1 MDSYQEQA
9 LAYLKG
15 EMTDEEKQAFEA
27 QLAGSADLR
36 AELESSRELLEIL
49 SAANEE
55 ATVRHVNAVLQ
66 EAVKSRASDIHII
79 GERKGAAVYYRVDGQ
94 MQEVQRL
101 PKELFR
107 RAIDRLKIM
116 AECHVTE
123 REAPQDGRIYLRH
136 EGKDFDFRVNFMP
149 TVYGERFTS
158 RIIDRGSVLLG
169 LENLGLN
176 EAQRTTL
183 ERLTELP
190 KGFVLTSGSTGNGKT
205 TLLYSLLMHINQEAA
220 KKRNILTVEDPV
232 EYAFNGISQTAVN
245 KKIGLTFP
253 AALRSFFRCDP
264 DVILSS
270 QMRDLESAELCIEF
284 ALTGHLVFSALHVP
298 SGLLLPQRLREMG
311 VVPFLVAE
319 TVNGVIGQRVVRKI
333 CPSCV
338 EEYTPSSADLEKAGL
353 TVADSPFKKGAG
365 CEACG
370 QRGYK
375 GRVGLFEVL
384 EIDDETRKLVANQA
398 PFDVLWYATFGR
410 NGGSLWHDGRD
421 KVKQGLTTV
430 EEVNRVL
437 FDYPKPS

>member
-1 MDSYQEQA
+1 MDSYQEQT

-36 AELESSRELLEIL
+36 AEMESSRELLEIL

-55 ATVRHVNAVLQ
+55 ATVRHVNSILQ

-79 GERKGAAVYYRVDGQ
+79 GERTGAVVWYRVDGQ
-94 MQEVQRL
+94 LQEAQRL
-101 PKELFR
+101 PKELYR
-107 RAIDRLKIM
+107 RTIDRLKIM

-123 REAPQDGRIYLRH
+123 REFPQDGRIHLRYDNK
-136 EGKDFDFRVNFMP
+136 EFDFRVNFMP

-169 LENLGLN
+169 LENLGLSDV
-176 EAQRTTL
+176 QRKTL
-183 ERLTELP
+183 ERLAGLP
-190 KGFVLTSGSTGNGKT
+190 RGFVLTSGSTGSGKT
-205 TLLYSLLMHINQEAA
+205 TLLYSLLMHINRQGAGRA
-220 KKRNILTVEDPV
+220 NILTVEDPV
-232 EYAFNGISQTAVN
+232 EYAFNGISQIAV
-245 KKIGLTFP
+245 KKTIGLTFP
-253 AALRSFFRCDP
+253 TALRSFFRCDP
-264 DVILSS
+264 DVILAS
-270 QMRDLESAELCIEF
+270 QMRDLESAELCTEF

-298 SGLLLPQRLREMG
+298 SALLLPQRLREMG

-319 TVNGVIGQRVVRKI
+319 TIYGIIGQRIARTV
-333 CPSCV
+333 CSSCA
-338 EEYTPSSADLEKAGL
+338 EEYTPKTSDLEKAGL
-353 TVADSPFKKGAG
+353 TTADGPFKKGAG
-365 CEACG
+365 CETCG

-384 EIDDETRKLVANQA
+384 EIDDETRKLIANQA

-421 KVKQGLTTV
+421 KIKLGLTTV